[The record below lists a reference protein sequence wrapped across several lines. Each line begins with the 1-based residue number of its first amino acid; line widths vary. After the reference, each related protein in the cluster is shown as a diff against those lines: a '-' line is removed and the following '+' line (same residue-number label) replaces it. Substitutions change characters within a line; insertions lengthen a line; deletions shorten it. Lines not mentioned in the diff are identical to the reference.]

1 MPDPVMI
8 AIASAVAGK
17 TTEALTA
24 GAKNALGKLAELI
37 RRRFAGD
44 NAAREALEGAQ
55 VDSLAAH
62 LERLA
67 AQDPEFARELRA
79 LWDQAGTQLH
89 ADHGGVINE
98 VSGDVGGN
106 VVQARDVTGGIT
118 FNAPSRRDSSN

>member
-24 GAKNALGKLAELI
+24 GAKNALGKLVELI
-37 RRRFAGD
+37 RRRFARD
-44 NAAREALEGAQ
+44 DAAPKALEGA
-55 VDSLAAH
+55 DADTLAAH

-79 LWDQAGTQLH
+79 LWSQASTQLH
-89 ADHGGVINE
+89 AEHGGVINE

-106 VVQARDVTGGIT
+106 VVQARDVTGGIS
-118 FNAPSRRDSSN
+118 FNTPSRRDSSG

>member
-1 MPDPVMI
+1 VMI

-24 GAKNALGKLAELI
+24 GARNALGKLVDLI

-44 NAAREALEGAQ
+44 EAAQQALEGGQ
-55 VDSLAAH
+55 PDPLAVQ

-67 AQDPEFARELRA
+67 AEDHEFAAQLRA
-79 LWDQAGTQLH
+79 LWGQASTELH
-89 ADHGGVINE
+89 AEHGGVVNE

-106 VVQARDVTGGIT
+106 VVQARDVTGGIRFDT
-118 FNAPSRRDSSN
+118 VSRRNPKK